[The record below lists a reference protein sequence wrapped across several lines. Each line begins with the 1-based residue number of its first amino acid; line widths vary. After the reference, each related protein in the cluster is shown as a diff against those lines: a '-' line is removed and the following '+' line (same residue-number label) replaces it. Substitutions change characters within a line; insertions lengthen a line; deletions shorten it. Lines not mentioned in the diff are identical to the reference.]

1 MKKTGLFKIIVNKLV
16 IPNSDVTVKVIFI
29 SLPLVNPKTGMISI
43 TFAVIAISA
52 FAFFQYKYFKTKE
65 MNL

>member
-16 IPNSDVTVKVIFI
+16 MPNSDVTVKVIFTN
-29 SLPLVNPKTGMISI
+29 SPLVNISI
-43 TFAVIAISA
+43 TFAAIAISV

>member
-16 IPNSDVTVKVIFI
+16 MPNSDVTVKVIFTN
-29 SLPLVNPKTGMISI
+29 SPLVNISI
-43 TFAVIAISA
+43 SFAVIAISV